1 MSPQHDRRQRPETSE
16 TAGWHSLEFIVRHA
30 LEIQR
35 DIGTANA
42 VEFLQGIGISPQ
54 VITRVL
60 APDAQVREA
69 DQQVLAASVPVAEL
83 PVATPRAY
91 LRRTP
96 V

>member
-1 MSPQHDRRQRPETSE
+1 MSPEHDRRQRPGTSD

-30 LEIQR
+30 LEMQR

-54 VITRVL
+54 VIARVL

-69 DQQVLAASVPVAEL
+69 DQQALATAVPVADL
-83 PVATPRAY
+83 PVATRRAY
-91 LRRTP
+91 LRRTL

>member
-1 MSPQHDRRQRPETSE
+1 MSPEHDRRRRPETSD

-30 LEIQR
+30 LEVQR
-35 DIGTANA
+35 DIGTASA
-42 VEFLQGIGISPQ
+42 VQFLQGIGINPQ
-54 VITRVL
+54 VIERVL

-69 DQQVLAASVPVAEL
+69 DQQALAASLPVADL

-91 LRRTP
+91 LRRP